1 MFRDTSCVNGFIE
14 NGANIFEAAQN
25 VMNTGE
31 SPSDYTIVMGAQGG
45 ITLIADSDWPLDSLL
60 RERGADM
67 AYRIK
72 PGTDRVS
79 VDGVSGTSTCRFEAL
94 SAKETARFVLN
105 SFPISYT
112 FVQSALAA

>member
-1 MFRDTSCVNGFIE
+1 MNGFIE

-31 SPSDYTIVMGAQGG
+31 SPSDYTIVMGAEGG

-60 RERGADM
+60 RERGAGM

-79 VDGVSGTSTCRFEAL
+79 VDGVNGTSTCHFEAL
-94 SAKETARFVLN
+94 SPKETARFVLN

-112 FVQSALAA
+112 FVQPALAA